1 MKWEDDTVSV
11 DYDRQALTIA
21 KRFVRKNPWEDR
33 GAVYSAAQEAA
44 YMYEISQALSNK
56 FTFEIWCYLRI
67 KTVLYI
73 SKRRS
78 KKTKGHEAKEVQS

>member
-1 MKWEDDTVSV
+1 MEWEDDYIPA

-21 KRFVRKNPWEDR
+21 KRFVRKHPWEDR

-44 YMYEISQALSNK
+44 YMYEISQVLSSR
-56 FTFEIWCYLRI
+56 FTFEIWCYFRI

-73 SKRRS
+73 SKRQS
-78 KKTKGHEAKEVQS
+78 KKSKGHEAKELS